1 MGPHVS
7 WAQVW
12 TNLRPA
18 LLKLVRK
25 PVVWVSGLGLLALF
39 VFTQWAALSTSAA
52 AAPLPGQTAAAPD
65 LFGSM
70 SLAVSITLKLAL
82 VIALIYGC
90 MFVLRRWP
98 NGWLGASQKR
108 VALLE
113 TTRLSPRQALHL
125 VQVGDRTLLVGA
137 TDQSVTLLTEIEL
150 PAGTEAVAAPTPAAS
165 ASPAFTR
172 ALDQALTTADL
183 QRRPSQG
190 NSPA

>member
-1 MGPHVS
+1 MPPHFS

-12 TNLRPA
+12 ASLRPA
-18 LLKLVRK
+18 LTKLARQ
-25 PVVWVSGLGLLALF
+25 PMVWVSGLGLLALA
-39 VFTQWAALSTSAA
+39 VFSQWAALSTSAA
-52 AAPLPGQTAAAPD
+52 TPQSSGQAPASD
-65 LFGSM
+65 LFGTM

-90 MFVLRRWP
+90 MWVLRRWP
-98 NGWLGASQKR
+98 TGWMAVSKKR

-137 TDQSVTLLTEIEL
+137 TDQAVTLLTEIAL
-150 PAGTEAVAAPTPAAS
+150 PAGEAVTATRSQA
-165 ASPAFTR
+165 ASPAFTH
-172 ALDQALTTADL
+172 ALDQALNSSEFTPLAA
-183 QRRPSQG
+183 QR